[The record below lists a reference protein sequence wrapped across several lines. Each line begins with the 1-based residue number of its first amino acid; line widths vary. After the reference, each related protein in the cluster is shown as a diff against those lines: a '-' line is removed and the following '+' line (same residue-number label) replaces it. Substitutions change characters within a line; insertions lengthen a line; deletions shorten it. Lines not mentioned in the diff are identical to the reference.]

1 ALEDEAATGTSTITA
16 GGAVSSVAVA
26 SGGPVY
32 KTAPTVT
39 FSGGGGT
46 GATGTAVLTNGVVTG
61 VAITNRGS
69 GYTSAPTRTLRRT
82 FAVSGSI
89 SFAANDG
96 ALFPSVSLLNVSLG
110 SLTGSFDFGNTTAPG
125 LMNVQ
130 IANLAISLGDAL
142 TINLGNVD
150 LTPGQNTMLHA
161 TDVSVTASLFSDLPL
176 FTL

>member
-1 ALEDEAATGTSTITA
+1 YTLGTDADGNTTVKFISGHIPASGTAISIAYQEPAVMVNLNNFALEDEAATGTSTITA
-16 GGAVSSVAVA
+16 GGAGSSVPVA
-26 SGGPVY
+26 SRGPVY

-61 VAITNRGS
+61 VAITNGGS
-69 GYTSAPTRTLRRT
+69 GYTSAPTVTFSST

-110 SLTGSFDFGNTTAPG
+110 SLT
-125 LMNVQ
+125 
-130 IANLAISLGDAL
+130 
-142 TINLGNVD
+142 
-150 LTPGQNTMLHA
+150 
-161 TDVSVTASLFSDLPL
+161 
-176 FTL
+176 